1 MRDRLAELWHRLR
14 GSEGG
19 DAEAEMDEELR
30 FHMEMAT
37 RRNAERGMTP
47 EAARREALLQ
57 FGGEDRHREAVR
69 DVQRVRW
76 LEDFRQDA
84 LHALRLLRRS
94 PGFSLAALLT
104 LALGVGANTAIFS
117 VLDAVLLRPL
127 PYHDASEL
135 ISFEPGRYGSYRE
148 AVAAAQSLATSGAY
162 TYSIATVTGGA
173 EPARVWTLAVT
184 SSLLPT
190 LGVAPL
196 YGRSF
201 TVEDDAP
208 NAPARV
214 MLRHAF
220 WQAQYGGD
228 PGIVGRT
235 IEVLGHPHEVIGILG
250 PELEF
255 PPPARRSDGSMPI
268 TAEIW
273 TSVGWLSDLYERGGF
288 HAIGRLAPG
297 WTLEAAS
304 AELEAVASGSAGGG
318 AQPARLLVRGVGES
332 VVAPLRPAVLAFAAG
347 IGLLLLVAC
356 ANLGNMLLARLS
368 SRSRELAVRAS
379 LGAPRGRIVRQI
391 AAEGAVLAAGGCIAA
406 IGIAWLMLR
415 ALLALAPAELA
426 RIHGAGLNPRVLAV
440 TLALGSVTALL
451 ISVLPAW
458 IALGRDPHGALGS
471 TRGASGDRNS
481 SGIQRALVACEVA
494 LAVVLLVG
502 GGLLLRS
509 FAALASVSPGFDVNG
524 LVTAD
529 VLLPPDRYP
538 SRADVLRFF
547 ERLEERLGATPG
559 VRSVSG
565 IDRLPYGPSYSGI
578 SFRIVGRDVP
588 PEDREPRGSNT
599 AARPDYFATMGI
611 PMLKG
616 REFSATDIP
625 ESPPVVIISNALAE
639 RYWAGVSPIGERIVA
654 FGVEREIIGVAGD
667 VRHSGPMTPVDPL
680 LYLPQS
686 QDIATRRMITI
697 VARTDAAAPT
707 LIAAVRTHV
716 HALDP
721 QLPISNLRTFG
732 TLRSER
738 TAGQRFNA
746 LLMASFATLGLLL
759 AAVGIYGVMS
769 FVVAQRTR
777 EIGVR
782 MALGASRMSVLAVFI
797 RQAMQSVGLGAVAG
811 LAIAIPLTS
820 LLRSMLF
827 GISATDA
834 VTYVGVVLLVAAI
847 SLVAA
852 WAPARRASR
861 VEPYVA
867 LIGD

>member
-1 MRDRLAELWHRLR
+1 M
-14 GSEGG
+14 G
-19 DAEAEMDEELR
+19 
-30 FHMEMAT
+30 
-37 RRNAERGMTP
+37 RGMTP
-47 EAARREALLQ
+47 AAARRDALLR
-57 FGGEDRHREAVR
+57 FGGADRHREAVR

-76 LEDFRQDA
+76 LEDFGQDA
-84 LHALRLLRRS
+84 LHAVRLLRRS
-94 PGFSLAALLT
+94 PAFALAALLT

-127 PYHDASEL
+127 PYREASDL
-135 ISFEPGRYGSYRE
+135 VSFEPGRYEQYRE
-148 AVAAAQSLATSGAY
+148 WTTSARSLAASGAY

-190 LGVAPL
+190 LGVTPL
-196 YGRSF
+196 YGRGF
-201 TVEDDAP
+201 TPEDDVP
-208 NAPARV
+208 NAPPRV
-214 MLRHAF
+214 MLRHDF

-228 PGIVGRT
+228 PSIVGRT
-235 IEVLGHPHEVIGILG
+235 IEVLGHPHEVIGILR

-268 TAEIW
+268 TPEIW
-273 TSVGWLSDLYERGGF
+273 TGVGWLSDLYERGGF

-297 WTLEAAS
+297 WTADAAT
-304 AELEAVASGSAGGG
+304 AELEAMANASLQAG
-318 AQPARLLVRGVGES
+318 ARRTRLLVQRVDES

-347 IGLLLLVAC
+347 IGLVLLVAC
-356 ANLGNMLLARLS
+356 ANLGSMLLARLS
-368 SRSRELAVRAS
+368 GRAREMAVRAS

-391 AAEGAVLAAGGCIAA
+391 IAEGAVLATGGCIAA
-406 IGIAWLMLR
+406 LGVAWLMLR

-426 RIHGAGLNPRVLAV
+426 RVHDAGLNPRVLIV

-451 ISVLPAW
+451 ISVLPTWSVLRREPSA
-458 IALGRDPHGALGS
+458 ALGS
-471 TRGASGDRNS
+471 TRGATGDRS
-481 SGIQRALVACEVA
+481 SSRIQRALVACEVTF
-494 LAVVLLVG
+494 AVVLLVG

-509 FAALASVSPGFDVNG
+509 FAALASVSPGFDARG

-529 VLLPPDRYP
+529 VLLPPDRYD
-538 SRADVLRFF
+538 SRPAVLGFF
-547 ERLEERLGATPG
+547 ERLEERLGAAAG

-565 IDRLPYGPSYSGI
+565 IDRLPYGPSYSGL
-578 SFRIVGRDVP
+578 SFRIVGREVP
-588 PEDREPRGSNT
+588 PDGTEPRGSNT
-599 AARPDYFATMGI
+599 AARAGYFATMGI
-611 PMLKG
+611 PMLEG
-616 REFSATDIP
+616 REFSTGDTP
-625 ESPPVVIISNALAE
+625 ESPAVVIISHILAE
-639 RYWAGVSPIGERIVA
+639 RYWPGESPIGERIVV

-686 QDIATRRMITI
+686 QDIATRRMMTI
-697 VARTDAAAPT
+697 VARTDASAPALVAA
-707 LIAAVRTHV
+707 LRTHV
-716 HALDP
+716 RALDP

-732 TLRSER
+732 MLRSER

-746 LLMASFATLGLLL
+746 LLLTSFAALALLL

-782 MALGASRMSVLAVFI
+782 MALGASRASVLAGFL
-797 RQAMQSVGLGAVAG
+797 RQAMQPVGVGALAG

-827 GISATDA
+827 GISALDA
-834 VTYVGVVLLVAAI
+834 VTYVGVVLLVIGMA
-847 SLVAA
+847 LVAA
-852 WAPARRASR
+852 WAPARCASR
-861 VEPYVA
+861 VEPNVA